1 MRLCARPSGWRRHL
15 PALPCLLA
23 GLLAGSVALA
33 GDGPEKPAA
42 AEVQNV
48 LFLGPTAPLLLRLH
62 IDIDGKPFR
71 ARHRAAWDSYDR
83 ALFRHL
89 DRDRDGR
96 LTEAEAR
103 RMPPPPRF
111 GHFPGLTSAVSVA
124 FNFRVVDADG
134 DGKVSPGELA
144 AFHREYG
151 GAAFQSEFRPGN
163 PVQSGVTGQA
173 ISGLLD
179 TDKDGELSAAELKKA
194 EAVLFRRDADGDGI
208 LTAAELTDRPTPT
221 TFAPPTSGA
230 DDPFLFLTPETVD
243 DLPRRLLAR
252 YGAPT
257 SSAALTRKA
266 LGLSAAAF
274 ARLDRDHDGKL
285 DGGEL
290 RSFPDKRADLELRLH
305 LGSRKPGQPTVEILH
320 SPDGKGPGI
329 PRVWKSGPDS
339 VVLAADGARIE
350 WRIRPE
356 APAPNPVARRQR
368 LDEFR
373 AAARKHGFLTS
384 RDARRADFFP
394 NLFDLLDADGDDK
407 LTAREFT
414 RFLDRV
420 QEAQGQAVAAAVAV
434 EVSAEGAGL
443 FDLLDRNRD
452 GRLGLRE
459 VRGITR
465 LLKEQPPGGKKVLP
479 LSGLPH
485 SYQLSVGLGRGNL
498 SGKERLD
505 LAGMPLLD
513 LRWSRPGLVW
523 FDKMDR
529 NRDGDVS
536 PSEFLGTAE
545 HFRKLDADGDG
556 LIDRAEA
563 ARAADLFRK

>member
-1 MRLCARPSGWRRHL
+1 MGQRTSPPGWRR
-15 PALPCLLA
+15 PLPCLLA
-23 GLLAGSVALA
+23 GLLVGSVAA
-33 GDGPEKPAA
+33 GGAEPAKPAA
-42 AEVQNV
+42 EEVQNV
-48 LFLGPTAPLLLRLH
+48 LFLGPSVPLLIRLH

-71 ARHRAAWDSYDR
+71 ARHRAAWDAYDR

-89 DRDRDGR
+89 DRNGDGR

-134 DGKVSPGELA
+134 DGKVSPAELA

-163 PVQSGVTGQA
+163 LVQSGVTGQA

-194 EAVLFRRDADGDGI
+194 EAVLFRRDADGDEI
-208 LTAAELTDRPTPT
+208 LTVAELTDRPTPT
-221 TFAPPTSGA
+221 TAPPTSGA
-230 DDPFLFLTPETVD
+230 DTPFLFLTPETED

-252 YGAPT
+252 YGPPS
-257 SSAALTRKA
+257 SSAALTRKV

-274 ARLDRDHDGKL
+274 ARLDRDRDGKL
-285 DGGEL
+285 DGDEL
-290 RSFPDKRADLELRLH
+290 RGFPGKPVDLELRIH
-305 LGSRKPGQPTVEILH
+305 LGSRKPGQPTVEILR
-320 SPDGKGPGI
+320 SPDGKEPGA

-339 VVLAADGARIE
+339 VVLAEEEYNGVRIE
-350 WRIRPE
+350 WRFRPE
-356 APAPNPVARRQR
+356 APAPNPVARQQR

-420 QEAQGQAVAAAVAV
+420 QESQARAVAAAAAV

-443 FDLLDRNRD
+443 FDLLDRDRD

-459 VRGITR
+459 VRGLTR
-465 LLKEQPPGGKKVLP
+465 LLEEQPPGGKKVLP

-498 SGKERLD
+498 SGEERLD

-545 HFRKLDADGDG
+545 HFRKLDADRDG
-556 LIDRAEA
+556 LIDRTEA